1 MCSWSIQREGG
12 HPHGHPRVGGGC
24 CRRTRAGEKEERE
37 GVRERRR
44 ILGSKAVLSYRA
56 FQYMARA
63 FEVAGVRVLEGKRR
77 HPPSWWK

>member
-1 MCSWSIQREGG
+1 MVTPTATHAWVVAVAEELGQGRKKRE
-12 HPHGHPRVGGGC
+12 R
-24 CRRTRAGEKEERE
+24 EKE